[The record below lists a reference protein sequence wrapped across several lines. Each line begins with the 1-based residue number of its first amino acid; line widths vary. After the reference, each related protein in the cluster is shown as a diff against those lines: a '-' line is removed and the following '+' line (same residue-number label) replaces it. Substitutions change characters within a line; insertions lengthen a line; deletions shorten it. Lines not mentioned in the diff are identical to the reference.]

1 MTVRNAV
8 AVLGTTVAITGLAA
22 PPASADDPPGTS
34 DDCTLTW
41 VTAEAIGSG
50 QYFGDARL
58 WCPVAATT
66 GWRWELDGVE
76 VERGTQS
83 PLGPGEVPVFD
94 DLDLTAAPGRQLCF
108 IPQAWGNDKGSACVT
123 T

>member
-1 MTVRNAV
+1 MTVRNVVVGLGITV
-8 AVLGTTVAITGLAA
+8 AVGALVA
-22 PPASADDPPGTS
+22 PQASADPGTS
-34 DDCTLTW
+34 DECTLTW
-41 VTAEAIGSG
+41 VTAEAFGGG

-58 WCPVAATT
+58 QCPIPTDT

-83 PLGPGEVPVFD
+83 RLGPGEVPVFA
-94 DLDLTAAPGRQLCF
+94 DLNLTTAPGRQLCF
-108 IPQAWGNDKGSACVT
+108 FPQAWGNDMGSACVT